1 MKRQLVIAVVKAAN
15 GNAKPLL
22 NLALP
27 TIVKTIGVTTSIGI
41 LFSGTA
47 LGAAVVAGGL
57 FGQQA
62 VNLNGTQSCTNQT
75 VVTGVITQDVPAL
88 YRPIFTQAAAARGTD
103 VNLLATVFYVEHGR
117 SYPEPPPPYGKGKAW
132 AVSSAAAMG
141 PFQFIPST
149 WQSFGVDGNKDGKID
164 PNDLTDAAYSAANY
178 LSSLGGKAGIPPG
191 NPAKP
196 YDKPS
201 IVNVMASYNAGP
213 AGNFGN
219 GETQA
224 YIKNGFAY
232 YTKLTNGPLANPLAD
247 TTISECTTT
256 FDSLGTTASPKVF
269 AYGSTMLAGISAGG
283 LGTNLAAQSVQL
295 NVSASPGMTL
305 DEAAQGLPN
314 LAPKLVDAKAIVL
327 SFGDAAIDGTGA
339 AYVAKVKSI
348 VAKVRVINPTAN
360 IWWVDANTRTPDASL
375 DPLLTT
381 AAEAGGFKLV
391 YWKRLARL
399 SATSGG
405 PSWTTD
411 GSSMQLSGSGDLK
424 VAALVGQFVMGD
436 LTVADKA
443 YVLSGNAKDL
453 AQQVLVSPQI
463 NLFGRLVRQDVTLT
477 SQGKPGSSGAPL
489 SANMLAILLEL
500 AKTRHIIITAI
511 ESGGTGH
518 AAGSNHYEGRGM
530 DVDIGPAGNAAIAAQ
545 LYSHRADLGIGDL
558 IYSPMPAGTTTLKY
572 GSALVYNSATM
583 SEHTDHVHF
592 SSNK

>member
-27 TIVKTIGVTTSIGI
+27 TIVKTIGVTASVGM

-62 VNLNGTQSCTNQT
+62 VKINGTQSCTTQT

-103 VNLLATVFYVEHGR
+103 VNLLAAIFYVEHGR

-149 WQSFGVDGNKDGKID
+149 WQSFGVDGNNDGQID
-164 PNDLTDAAYSAANY
+164 PNDLTDAAYSAAGF
-178 LSSLGGKAGIPPG
+178 LTSLGGKAGVPPG
-191 NPAKP
+191 DPAKP

-213 AGNFGN
+213 SGNFGN

-256 FDSLGTTASPKVF
+256 FEASDTTQSPKVF

-283 LGTNLAAQSVQL
+283 LGTNLSAQSVQL

-305 DEAAQGLPN
+305 DEAALGLSN
-314 LAPKLVDAKAIVL
+314 LAPKLVEAKAIIL

-360 IWWVDANTRTPDASL
+360 IWWVDANTRTPDSIL

-405 PSWTTD
+405 PSWTAE
-411 GSSMQLSGSGDLK
+411 GSSTQLSGTGDLK
-424 VAALVGQFVMGD
+424 VAALVGQSVMED
-436 LTVADKA
+436 LTLADKV
-443 YVLSGNAKDL
+443 YVLRGNAKYL
-453 AQQVLVSPQI
+453 AMQVLVTTNIRLS
-463 NLFGRLVRQDVTLT
+463 GRLVRQDLTLA
-477 SQGKPGSSGAPL
+477 SQGKPGSSGVPL

-500 AKTRHIIITAI
+500 AKTRQVTVTAI

-518 AAGSNHYEGRGM
+518 AGGSNHYDGTAL
-530 DVDIGPAGNAAIAAQ
+530 DIDIGPAGNAAIVTQ
-545 LYSHRADLGIGDL
+545 LYNHRADLGIGDL
-558 IYSPMPAGTTTLKY
+558 IYSPMPAGTTTLKH
-572 GSALVYNSATM
+572 GIALTYNSATM
-583 SEHTDHVHF
+583 SEHTNHVHF